1 MRWLTRYFLLFF
13 AIGLLTHCKS
23 DNNTPGP
30 VTTASRTELLVANP
44 WRVDRVTDTG
54 GRAIA
59 TGQLGIETAALFFL
73 TFQFTNTNIVR
84 AIDSTTKQIRNAG
97 DWTLT
102 SDNQAID
109 VKVTGFKGV
118 FKIVEL
124 TKTSLILQQEGVQVN
139 GTKQPANIVFVP
151 SI

>member
-1 MRWLTRYFLLFF
+1 MYRLTRYFLLFF

-23 DNNTPGP
+23 DTDTPGP
-30 VTTASRTELLVANP
+30 VTSASQTELLVANP

-54 GRAIA
+54 GKAIP
-59 TGQLGIETAALFFL
+59 TSQLDLQTTALFFMD
-73 TFQFTNTNIVR
+73 FQFNNNKIVR
-84 AIDSTTKQIRNAG
+84 AIDRTTKQVLNAG

-102 SDNQAID
+102 ADNTAID

-118 FKIVEL
+118 FKLVEL
-124 TKTSLILQQEGVQVN
+124 TKTSLILQQEGVKVN
-139 GTKQPANIVFVP
+139 GVKQDANIVFVP